1 VTTKILKEEITSGWR
16 KLESEELDNLYSSKN
31 VISVIKSRRIKR
43 AGHKVPMGEVR
54 NTYKFLV
61 EMPEGKRLVEV
72 LRVAGRI
79 MFQ

>member
-1 VTTKILKEEITSGWR
+1 
-16 KLESEELDNLYSSKN
+16 
-31 VISVIKSRRIKR
+31 VIKSRRIKR